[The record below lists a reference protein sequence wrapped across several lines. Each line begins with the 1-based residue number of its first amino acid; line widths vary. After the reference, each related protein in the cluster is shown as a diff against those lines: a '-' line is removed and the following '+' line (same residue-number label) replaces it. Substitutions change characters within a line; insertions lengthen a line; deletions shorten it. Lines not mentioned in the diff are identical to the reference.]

1 MQELSEGDENK
12 KNTLKENMKIPRYIG
27 ESSRSAYERGLEHLD
42 KLANLNSKSQ
52 MLRHM
57 IEKHEDEDFKDVQW
71 GMFVL
76 DYKRTAFER
85 QIQEAVTI
93 EHVAKKSD
101 ILNSKAEWGL
111 NSLPRLVTRI
121 SERESEEE
129 LKKERKIEEEVEA
142 KIRTLRK
149 HRNKARL
156 QTDRTSVKRQKL
168 DTDSYISIR
177 TVWGPPPITAPIK
190 NKNNTEDT
198 EQVKHSK
205 KNKDRRKTGELSNTR
220 KQSL

>member
-1 MQELSEGDENK
+1 MYLG
-12 KNTLKENMKIPRYIG
+12 I
-27 ESSRSAYERGLEHLD
+27 
-42 KLANLNSKSQ
+42 
-52 MLRHM
+52 
-57 IEKHEDEDFKDVQW
+57 
-71 GMFVL
+71 
-76 DYKRTAFER
+76 
-85 QIQEAVTI
+85 
-93 EHVAKKSD
+93 
-101 ILNSKAEWGL
+101 
-111 NSLPRLVTRI
+111 LVTRI

-198 EQVKHSK
+198 EQVKHNK
-205 KNKDRRKTGELSNTR
+205 KEG
-220 KQSL
+220 